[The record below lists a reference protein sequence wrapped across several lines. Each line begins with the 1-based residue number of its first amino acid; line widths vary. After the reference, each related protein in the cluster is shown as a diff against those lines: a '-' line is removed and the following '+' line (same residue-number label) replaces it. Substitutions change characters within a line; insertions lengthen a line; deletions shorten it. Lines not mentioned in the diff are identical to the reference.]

1 MLKKN
6 IISVIGLGY
15 VGLPL
20 ALAFGKIYNTFG
32 YDINK
37 TRIQNLQAGIDSNK
51 DIALTSIKS
60 LKKIKFTSK
69 LMDLK
74 DSNFYI
80 ICVPTPVN
88 LKNEPNLKGLIKAT
102 NAIAKIIKRNDTVI
116 YESTIYPGAT
126 DEICIPL
133 IEKKSGLKINKD
145 FYCGYSPERI
155 NPGDKIHTLTEIK
168 KIVSGSNN
176 YALNKIDKLYK
187 SIIKVGTHKVPTIK
201 IAEAAKII
209 ENTQRDL
216 NIALMNEFSMFLNK
230 MNINTSEVLKAANTK
245 WNFLNFKPG
254 LVGGHCIGVDPY
266 YLTYKAKKIGIDTK
280 VISSG
285 RYTND
290 IMFKFIFLQIKKIIK
305 LKKIHNKNL
314 KILFLGTTF
323 KENVSDIRN
332 SQVIKLINIFE
343 KITSKIDVYDPYV
356 KKINN
361 SFNAKLII
369 NKKNIKKYNLVIH
382 AVKHKNFKSLYQF
395 KNYNKF
401 LTKNG
406 FVYDIHNLFEKSQKI
421 VFL

>member
-1 MLKKN
+1 MKN
-6 IISVIGLGY
+6 KNKISVIGLGY

-20 ALAFGKIYNTFG
+20 ALAFSKIYRTIG
-32 YDINK
+32 YDIQK
-37 TRIQNLQAGIDSNK
+37 ARIQNLQNGIDSNN
-51 DIALTSIKS
+51 DISLTNIKS
-60 LKKIKFTSK
+60 LKKISFTSN
-69 LMDLK
+69 LVDLK
-74 DSNFYI
+74 GSDFYI
-80 ICVPTPVN
+80 ICVPTPVDY
-88 LKNEPNLKGLIKAT
+88 KNEPDLKGLIKAT
-102 NAIAKIIKRNDTVI
+102 KDISKIIKKNDIVI
-116 YESTIYPGAT
+116 YESTVFPGAT
-126 DEICIPL
+126 DEVCIPI
-133 IEKKSGLKINKD
+133 IEQNSGLKINKD

-155 NPGDKIHTLTEIK
+155 NPGDKIHKLTGIK

-176 YALNKIDKLYK
+176 YALNKINNLYQ
-187 SIIKVGTHKVPTIK
+187 SIIKAGTHKVPNIK

-280 VISSG
+280 VILSG

-290 IMFKFIFLQIKKIIK
+290 TMFKFIFLQIKKI
-305 LKKIHNKNL
+305 LKFKNIHHKNI

-332 SQVIKLINIFE
+332 SQVIKLINIFA
-343 KITSKIDVYDPYV
+343 KITSNIDIYDPYV
-356 KKINN
+356 KEINN
-361 SFNAKLII
+361 SFKANLII

-382 AVKHKNFKSLYQF
+382 AVKHKNFKSLYKF
-395 KNYNKF
+395 KNYNKL

-421 VFL
+421 IFL

>member
-1 MLKKN
+1 MKN
-6 IISVIGLGY
+6 KNKISVIGLGY

-20 ALAFGKIYNTFG
+20 ALAFSKMYKTIG
-32 YDINK
+32 YDIQK
-37 TRIQNLQAGIDSNK
+37 TRIQNLQNGIDSNN
-51 DIALTSIKS
+51 DISLTNIKT
-60 LKKIKFTSK
+60 LKKISFTSN
-69 LMDLK
+69 LIDLK
-74 DSNFYI
+74 GSDFYL

-88 LKNEPNLKGLIKAT
+88 NKNEPDLKGLIKAT
-102 NAIAKIIKRNDTVI
+102 KDISKIIKKNDIVI
-116 YESTIYPGAT
+116 YESTVFPGAT
-126 DEICIPL
+126 EEVCIPI
-133 IEKKSGLKINKD
+133 IEQNSGLKINKD

-155 NPGDKIHTLTEIK
+155 NPGDKIHKLTGIK

-176 YALNKIDKLYK
+176 YALNKINNLYQ
-187 SIIKVGTHKVPTIK
+187 SIIKAGTHKVPNIK

-230 MNINTSEVLKAANTK
+230 MDINTSEVLKAANTK

-266 YLTYKAKKIGIDTK
+266 YLTYKAKKIGIDSK
-280 VISSG
+280 VILSG

-290 IMFKFIFLQIKKIIK
+290 TMFKFIFLQIKKILK
-305 LKKIHNKNL
+305 LKNIHHKNI

-332 SQVIKLINIFE
+332 SQVIKLINIFA
-343 KITSKIDVYDPYV
+343 KITSHIDIYDPYV
-356 KKINN
+356 KEINN
-361 SFNAKLII
+361 SFKANLII
-369 NKKNIKKYNLVIH
+369 NQKNIKKYNLVIH
-382 AVKHKNFKSLYQF
+382 AVKHKNFKSLYKF
-395 KNYNKF
+395 KNYNKL

-421 VFL
+421 IFL